1 MMSNPTGVPTKVSV
15 RASTTEWG
23 VGVYRQNV
31 AKRVV
36 IKRVKSADYK
46 RSMLLALRKGLALAR
61 DISKHEDTLTLEI
74 SNAYV
79 FGWFDSGKA
88 PELYS
93 EDFNSVV
100 ALLQLVD
107 SKVRIKY
114 VTNPQISREK
124 SGEKESKGISAL
136 DLVGAFE

>member
-1 MMSNPTGVPTKVSV
+1 M
-15 RASTTEWG
+15 
-23 VGVYRQNV
+23 
-31 AKRVV
+31 
-36 IKRVKSADYK
+36 
-46 RSMLLALRKGLALAR
+46 
-61 DISKHEDTLTLEI
+61 
-74 SNAYV
+74 
-79 FGWFDSGKA
+79 
-88 PELYS
+88 
-93 EDFNSVV
+93 V